1 MAVLDIKNVE
11 FIVFYISNWTL
22 KKVDPR
28 VRIKRISKSTSFTM
42 NMLRNV
48 TFPMDSIFELKP
60 MDFTLN
66 HMSSQ
71 HAFDYLDFLITEG
84 LKNTKRLT
92 KWLSHW

>member
-1 MAVLDIKNVE
+1 
-11 FIVFYISNWTL
+11 
-22 KKVDPR
+22 
-28 VRIKRISKSTSFTM
+28 M

-71 HAFDYLDFLITEG
+71 HAFDYLDFLITEE

-92 KWLSHW
+92 K